1 MRINESI
8 RNSSFQEYKARF
20 KRILD
25 LINENLGVNVMS
37 KYLVNG
43 ICMLLF
49 FTASVIK
56 LQKVDN
62 TISIRNLLLKE
73 ITKYPDME
81 IQDIYK
87 FLHQAAMGSE
97 HAVKDTSAV
106 RKWMENE
113 IANLDWNHSEELID
127 TLSPDGRIVRVNL
140 RPYLK
145 AGHDPEKLLN
155 AFVKT
160 ANEFKG
166 DKSILENYIAVVL
179 EMIDKGEIDFSN
191 EEAKKFFIEQKQ
203 KGYSAVHHS
212 KKYAELYSP
221 AYRVVAKKYISFL
234 DK

>member
-8 RNSSFQEYKARF
+8 RNSSFQEYKVRL

-25 LINENLGVNVMS
+25 FINENLGVNVMS

-73 ITKYPDME
+73 IANYPAME

-106 RKWMENE
+106 RRWMENE
-113 IANLDWNHSEELID
+113 IASLDWNHSEEMID
-127 TLSPDGRIVRVNL
+127 TLSSDGQILRVNL

-145 AGHDPEKLLN
+145 AGHDPKKLLN

-166 DKSILENYIAVVL
+166 DKSILESYITVVL
-179 EMIDKGEIDFSN
+179 EMIDKGEVNFSM
-191 EEAKKFFIEQKQ
+191 EDAQIFFSELKQ
-203 KGYSAVHHS
+203 KGYPAVHHS

-234 DK
+234 D